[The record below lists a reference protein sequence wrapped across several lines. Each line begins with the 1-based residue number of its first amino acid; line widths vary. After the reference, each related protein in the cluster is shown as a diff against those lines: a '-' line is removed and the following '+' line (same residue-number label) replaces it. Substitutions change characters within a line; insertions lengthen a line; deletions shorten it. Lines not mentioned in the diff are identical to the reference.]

1 MPHPSIPSTRFSR
14 RRKLDV
20 HHYVEGVLA
29 GDRATLGRAITLVES
44 VRPEDERIAEQV
56 ILQLLPHASKALRLG
71 ITGIPGAGKSTFIE
85 ALGKRLTNLGHK
97 VAVLAV
103 DPSSAVTGGS
113 ILGDKT
119 RMVELSADPRAFI
132 RPTPSSCALGG
143 VARKTRETMVLCEAS
158 GFDVVI
164 VETVGV
170 GQSETMV
177 DDMVDF
183 FLVLMV
189 AGAGDELQGI
199 KRGVLELAD
208 MIAVNKCD
216 GDNVTKAQL
225 ARREYATAL
234 HFMRAKHEGWT
245 SKAVTCSAVSGDGL
259 DDIWT
264 SIIEHRNV
272 LHENGKLESRRKQ
285 QLIRWMWNMIEER
298 LLSAFR
304 QHDAVAST
312 APELEKAVAEG
323 KVTAARAAVSLLE
336 SFGIRG

>member
-1 MPHPSIPSTRFSR
+1 
-14 RRKLDV
+14 
-20 HHYVEGVLA
+20 VLQ

-44 VRPEDERIAEQV
+44 VRPEDESLAEKVLLQV
-56 ILQLLPHASKALRLG
+56 LPHSGKALRLG

-85 ALGKRLTNLGHK
+85 ALGKRLTAAGHR

-103 DPSSAVTGGS
+103 DPSSAITGGS

-158 GFDVVI
+158 GFDVI
-164 VETVGV
+164 LVETVGV

-208 MIAVNKCD
+208 LIAVNKCD
-216 GDNVTKAQL
+216 GDNITKAEL
-225 ARREYATAL
+225 SRREYATAL
-234 HFMRAKHEGWT
+234 HFMRQKHEGWT
-245 SKAVTCSAVSGDGL
+245 AKSVTCSAMSGAGL
-259 DDIWT
+259 DEIWAAVMA
-264 SIIEHRNV
+264 H
-272 LHENGKLESRRKQ
+272 HETLTANGRLAERRRQ
-285 QLIRWMWNMIEER
+285 QLIRWMWSMIEER

-304 QHDAVAST
+304 QHEGVSALAGT
-312 APELEKAVAEG
+312 LERAVAEG
-323 KVTAARAAVSLLE
+323 QVTAARAAMNLLE
-336 SFGIRG
+336 TFGIKEG